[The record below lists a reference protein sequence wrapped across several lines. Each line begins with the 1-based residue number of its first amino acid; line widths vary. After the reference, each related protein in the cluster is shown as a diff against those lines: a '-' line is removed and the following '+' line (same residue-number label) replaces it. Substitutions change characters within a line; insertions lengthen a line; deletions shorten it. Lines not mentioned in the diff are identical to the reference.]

1 MQLRPYFRRW
11 ADWRLTT
18 DRRQRIRLAMWGLAA
33 LLMVCCLAV
42 MNSVASAGLASTS
55 EVRVWTACSVLG
67 MIAVYAAIRSGWS
80 RRFKDPALTLAQI
93 LYAVTCCVAA
103 FVIAGPARGVTLPI
117 LAIILMFGIFGL
129 TTRQMLG
136 VLVYSLVAFGVASGV
151 VASRDEPDYPT
162 VVAAAYVG
170 MVVVVLLSSTFLTT
184 RVQSTR
190 EHLRRQRAEL
200 AQALEQ
206 IRQLATHDDLT
217 GLLNRRAMLDRM
229 QLEQRRRQR
238 SGSPLLIALLDIDHF
253 KVVNDTHGHAAGDL
267 VLQSFADTV
276 RRNVRDTDVLTR
288 WGGEEFVLLLCDT
301 PAADAVALM
310 ERLRQA
316 VQAMQVPVPQG
327 DGPITVTVSIGLARH
342 TPADPLAGTL
352 ERADQALYAAKAG
365 GRNRVVPA
373 PCLRLACADAC
384 HRPAL
389 AWHLQRWA
397 TMPPRSASPI
407 PWPFSPRSHDRKHL
421 FD

>member
-11 ADWRLTT
+11 ADWMLTT
-18 DRRQRIRLAMWGLAA
+18 DKRQRIRLAMSGLAA
-33 LLMVCCLAV
+33 LLMVCCLVV
-42 MNSVASAGLASTS
+42 MNSVAAAGLASTA

-67 MIAVYAAIRSGWS
+67 LIAVYAAIRSGWS

-93 LYAVTCCVAA
+93 LYAITCCVAA

-151 VASRDEPDYPT
+151 VAARDEPDYPT

-190 EHLRRQRAEL
+190 EHLRRQKAEL

-229 QLEQRRRQR
+229 QLEQHRSLR
-238 SGSPLLIALLDIDHF
+238 SGSPLLIAQLDIDHF
-253 KVVNDTHGHAAGDL
+253 KAVNDTHGHAAGDL
-267 VLQSFADTV
+267 VLQRFADTV
-276 RRNVRDTDVLTR
+276 RRNVRDTDVLAR

-316 VQAMQVPVPQG
+316 VQAMQVPVAQG
-327 DGPITVTVSIGLARH
+327 GQPITVTVSIGLARH

-373 PCLRLACADAC
+373 PCLR
-384 HRPAL
+384 
-389 AWHLQRWA
+389 
-397 TMPPRSASPI
+397 
-407 PWPFSPRSHDRKHL
+407 
-421 FD
+421 

>member
-11 ADWRLTT
+11 ADWMLTT
-18 DRRQRIRLAMWGLAA
+18 DKRQRIRLAMSGLAA
-33 LLMVCCLAV
+33 LLMVFCLVV
-42 MNSVASAGLASTS
+42 MNSVAAAGLASTS

-67 MIAVYAAIRSGWS
+67 LIAVYAAIRSGWS

-93 LYAVTCCVAA
+93 LYAITCCVAA

-151 VASRDEPDYPT
+151 VAARDEPDYPP

-190 EHLRRQRAEL
+190 EHLRRQKAEL
-200 AQALEQ
+200 ARALEQ

-217 GLLNRRAMLDRM
+217 GLLNRRAMFERM
-229 QLEQRRRQR
+229 HIEQRRSLRT
-238 SGSPLLIALLDIDHF
+238 GHPLLVAQLDIDHF
-253 KVVNDTHGHAAGDL
+253 KAVNDTLGPPKATSCCRPLPTPCAAMC
-267 VLQSFADTV
+267 ATPMC
-276 RRNVRDTDVLTR
+276 
-288 WGGEEFVLLLCDT
+288 WPAGGAKSLCCCCAT
-301 PAADAVALM
+301 PPAADAVTLM

-316 VQAMQVPVPQG
+316 VQAMQVPVAQG
-327 DGPITVTVSIGLARH
+327 GQPITVTVSIGLARH
-342 TPADPLAGTL
+342 APADPLAGTL
-352 ERADQALYAAKAG
+352 ERADRALYAAKAG

-373 PCLRLACADAC
+373 PCLR
-384 HRPAL
+384 
-389 AWHLQRWA
+389 
-397 TMPPRSASPI
+397 
-407 PWPFSPRSHDRKHL
+407 
-421 FD
+421 

>member
-1 MQLRPYFRRW
+1 MHLSAYWRRW
-11 ADWRLTT
+11 ADWMLAT
-18 DRRQRIRLAMWGLAA
+18 DKRQRIRLAMSGLAA
-33 LLMVCCLAV
+33 LLMVFCLVV
-42 MNSVASAGLASTS
+42 MNAVAAAGLANAVH
-55 EVRVWTACSVLG
+55 VRVWTVCSVLG
-67 MIAVYAAIRSGWS
+67 LIVVYAAIRSGWS

-93 LYAVTCCVAA
+93 LYAITCCVAA

-151 VASRDEPDYPT
+151 VAARDEPDYPT

-190 EHLRRQRAEL
+190 EHLRRQKAEL

-229 QLEQRRRQR
+229 QLEQRRSLR
-238 SGSPLLIALLDIDHF
+238 SGSPLLIAQLDIDHF
-253 KVVNDTHGHAAGDL
+253 KAVNDTHGHAAGDL
-267 VLQSFADTV
+267 VLQRFADTV
-276 RRNVRDTDVLTR
+276 RRNVRDTDVLAR

-316 VQAMQVPVPQG
+316 VQAMQVPVAQG
-327 DGPITVTVSIGLARH
+327 GGPITVTVSIGLARH

-352 ERADQALYAAKAG
+352 ERAARALYAAKAG

-373 PCLRLACADAC
+373 PCLR
-384 HRPAL
+384 
-389 AWHLQRWA
+389 
-397 TMPPRSASPI
+397 
-407 PWPFSPRSHDRKHL
+407 
-421 FD
+421 

>member
-1 MQLRPYFRRW
+1 MHLSAYWRRW
-11 ADWRLTT
+11 TDWVLTT
-18 DRRQRIRLAMWGLAA
+18 DKRQRIRLAMSGLAA
-33 LLMVCCLAV
+33 LLMVFCLVV
-42 MNSVASAGLASTS
+42 MNAVAAAGLANAVH
-55 EVRVWTACSVLG
+55 VRVWTVCSVLG
-67 MIAVYAAIRSGWS
+67 LIVVYAAIRSGWS

-93 LYAVTCCVAA
+93 LYAITCCAAA

-151 VASRDEPDYPT
+151 VAARDEPDYPP

-190 EHLRRQRAEL
+190 EHLRRQKAEL
-200 AQALEQ
+200 ARALEQ

-229 QLEQRRRQR
+229 QLEQRRSLR
-238 SGSPLLIALLDIDHF
+238 SGSPLLIAQLDIDHF
-253 KVVNDTHGHAAGDL
+253 KAVNDTHGHAAGDL

-276 RRNVRDTDVLTR
+276 RRNVRDTDVLAR

-327 DGPITVTVSIGLARH
+327 GQPITVTVSIGLARH
-342 TPADPLAGTL
+342 APADPLAGTL
-352 ERADQALYAAKAG
+352 ERADRALYAAKAG

-373 PCLRLACADAC
+373 PCLR
-384 HRPAL
+384 
-389 AWHLQRWA
+389 
-397 TMPPRSASPI
+397 
-407 PWPFSPRSHDRKHL
+407 
-421 FD
+421 

>member
-1 MQLRPYFRRW
+1 MHLSAYWRRW
-11 ADWRLTT
+11 TDWVLTT
-18 DRRQRIRLAMWGLAA
+18 DKRQRIRLAMSGLAA
-33 LLMVCCLAV
+33 LLMVFCLVV
-42 MNSVASAGLASTS
+42 MNAVAAAGLANAVH
-55 EVRVWTACSVLG
+55 VRVWTVCSVLG
-67 MIAVYAAIRSGWS
+67 LIVVYAAIRSGWS

-93 LYAVTCCVAA
+93 LYAITCCVAA

-151 VASRDEPDYPT
+151 VAARDEPDYPP

-190 EHLRRQRAEL
+190 EHLRRQKAEL

-229 QLEQRRRQR
+229 QLEQRRSLR
-238 SGSPLLIALLDIDHF
+238 SGSPLLIAQLDIDHF
-253 KVVNDTHGHAAGDL
+253 KAVNDTHGHAAGDL

-276 RRNVRDTDVLTR
+276 RRNVRDTDVLAR

-301 PAADAVALM
+301 PAADAVTLM

-316 VQAMQVPVPQG
+316 VQAMQVPVAQG
-327 DGPITVTVSIGLARH
+327 GQPITVTVSIGLARH

-352 ERADQALYAAKAG
+352 ERADRALYAAKAG

-373 PCLRLACADAC
+373 PCLR
-384 HRPAL
+384 
-389 AWHLQRWA
+389 
-397 TMPPRSASPI
+397 
-407 PWPFSPRSHDRKHL
+407 
-421 FD
+421 

>member
-1 MQLRPYFRRW
+1 MHLSAYWRRW
-11 ADWRLTT
+11 ADWMLTT
-18 DRRQRIRLAMWGLAA
+18 DKRQRIRLAMSGLAA
-33 LLMVCCLAV
+33 LLMVFCLVV
-42 MNSVASAGLASTS
+42 MNSVAAAGLASTA

-67 MIAVYAAIRSGWS
+67 LIAVYAAIRSGWS

-93 LYAVTCCVAA
+93 LYAITCCVAA

-151 VASRDEPDYPT
+151 VAARDEPDYPP

-190 EHLRRQRAEL
+190 EHLRRQKAEL

-229 QLEQRRRQR
+229 QLEQRRSLR
-238 SGSPLLIALLDIDHF
+238 SGSPLLIAQLDIDHF
-253 KVVNDTHGHAAGDL
+253 KAVNDTHGHAAGDL

-276 RRNVRDTDVLTR
+276 RRNVRDTDVLAR

-327 DGPITVTVSIGLARH
+327 GGPITVTVSIGLARH

-352 ERADQALYAAKAG
+352 ERADRALYAAKAG

-373 PCLRLACADAC
+373 PCLR
-384 HRPAL
+384 
-389 AWHLQRWA
+389 
-397 TMPPRSASPI
+397 
-407 PWPFSPRSHDRKHL
+407 
-421 FD
+421 

>member
-1 MQLRPYFRRW
+1 MHLSAYWRRW
-11 ADWRLTT
+11 TDWVLTT
-18 DRRQRIRLAMWGLAA
+18 DKRQRIRLAMSGLAA
-33 LLMVCCLAV
+33 LLMVFCLVV
-42 MNSVASAGLASTS
+42 MNSVAAAGLASTS

-67 MIAVYAAIRSGWS
+67 LIAVYAAIRSGWS

-93 LYAVTCCVAA
+93 LYAITCCAAA

-151 VASRDEPDYPT
+151 VAARDEPDYPT

-190 EHLRRQRAEL
+190 EHLRRQKAEL

-229 QLEQRRRQR
+229 QLEQHRSLR
-238 SGSPLLIALLDIDHF
+238 SGSPLLIAQLDIDHF
-253 KVVNDTHGHAAGDL
+253 KAVNDTHGHAAGDL

-276 RRNVRDTDVLTR
+276 RRNVRDTDVLAR

-316 VQAMQVPVPQG
+316 VQAMQVPVPQSG
-327 DGPITVTVSIGLARH
+327 GPITVTVSIGLARH

-352 ERADQALYAAKAG
+352 ERADRALYAAKAG

-373 PCLRLACADAC
+373 PCLR
-384 HRPAL
+384 
-389 AWHLQRWA
+389 
-397 TMPPRSASPI
+397 
-407 PWPFSPRSHDRKHL
+407 
-421 FD
+421 

>member
-1 MQLRPYFRRW
+1 MHLSAYWRRW
-11 ADWRLTT
+11 TDWMLTT
-18 DRRQRIRLAMWGLAA
+18 DKRQRIRLAMSGLAA
-33 LLMVCCLAV
+33 LLMVFCLVV
-42 MNSVASAGLASTS
+42 MNSVAAAGLASTA

-67 MIAVYAAIRSGWS
+67 LIAVYAAIRSGWS

-93 LYAVTCCVAA
+93 LYAITCCAAA

-151 VASRDEPDYPT
+151 VAARDEPDYPP

-190 EHLRRQRAEL
+190 EHLRRQKAEL

-229 QLEQRRRQR
+229 QLEQRRSLR
-238 SGSPLLIALLDIDHF
+238 SGSPLLIAQLDIDHF
-253 KVVNDTHGHAAGDL
+253 KAVNDTHGHAAGDL

-276 RRNVRDTDVLTR
+276 RRNVRDTDVLAR

-301 PAADAVALM
+301 PAADAVTLM

-316 VQAMQVPVPQG
+316 VQAMQVPVAQG
-327 DGPITVTVSIGLARH
+327 GQPITVTVSIGLARH

-352 ERADQALYAAKAG
+352 ERADRALYAAKAG

-373 PCLRLACADAC
+373 PCLR
-384 HRPAL
+384 
-389 AWHLQRWA
+389 
-397 TMPPRSASPI
+397 
-407 PWPFSPRSHDRKHL
+407 
-421 FD
+421 

>member
-1 MQLRPYFRRW
+1 MHLSAYWRRW
-11 ADWRLTT
+11 TDWVLTT
-18 DRRQRIRLAMWGLAA
+18 DKRQRIRLAMSGLAA
-33 LLMVCCLAV
+33 LLMVFCLVV
-42 MNSVASAGLASTS
+42 MNSVAAAGLASTS

-67 MIAVYAAIRSGWS
+67 LIAVYAAIRSGWS

-93 LYAVTCCVAA
+93 LYAITCCAAA

-151 VASRDEPDYPT
+151 VAARDEPDYPP

-190 EHLRRQRAEL
+190 EHLRRQKAEL

-229 QLEQRRRQR
+229 QLEQRRSLR
-238 SGSPLLIALLDIDHF
+238 SGSPLLIAQLDIDHF
-253 KVVNDTHGHAAGDL
+253 KAVNDTHGHAAGDL

-276 RRNVRDTDVLTR
+276 RRNVRDTDVLAR

-301 PAADAVALM
+301 PAADAVTLM

-327 DGPITVTVSIGLARH
+327 GQPITVTVSIGLARH

-373 PCLRLACADAC
+373 PCLR
-384 HRPAL
+384 
-389 AWHLQRWA
+389 
-397 TMPPRSASPI
+397 
-407 PWPFSPRSHDRKHL
+407 
-421 FD
+421 

>member
-1 MQLRPYFRRW
+1 MHLSAYWRRW
-11 ADWRLTT
+11 TDWMLTT
-18 DRRQRIRLAMWGLAA
+18 DKRQRIRLAMSGLAA
-33 LLMVCCLAV
+33 LLMVCCLVV
-42 MNSVASAGLASTS
+42 MNSVAAAGLASTA

-67 MIAVYAAIRSGWS
+67 LIAVYAAIRSGWS

-93 LYAVTCCVAA
+93 LYAITCCVAA

-151 VASRDEPDYPT
+151 VAARDEPDYPT

-190 EHLRRQRAEL
+190 EHLRRQKAEL

-229 QLEQRRRQR
+229 QLEQHRSLR
-238 SGSPLLIALLDIDHF
+238 SGSPLLIAQLDIDHF
-253 KVVNDTHGHAAGDL
+253 KAVNDTHGHAAGDL

-276 RRNVRDTDVLTR
+276 RRNVRDTDVLAR

-301 PAADAVALM
+301 PAADAVTLM

-316 VQAMQVPVPQG
+316 VQAMQVPVPQSG
-327 DGPITVTVSIGLARH
+327 GPITVTVSIGLARH

-352 ERADQALYAAKAG
+352 ERADRALYAAKAG

-373 PCLRLACADAC
+373 PCLR
-384 HRPAL
+384 
-389 AWHLQRWA
+389 
-397 TMPPRSASPI
+397 
-407 PWPFSPRSHDRKHL
+407 
-421 FD
+421 

>member
-1 MQLRPYFRRW
+1 MHLSAYWRRW
-11 ADWRLTT
+11 TDWVLTT
-18 DRRQRIRLAMWGLAA
+18 DKRQRIRLAMSGLAA
-33 LLMVCCLAV
+33 LLMVCCLVV
-42 MNSVASAGLASTS
+42 MNSVAAAGLASTS

-67 MIAVYAAIRSGWS
+67 LIAVYAAIRSGWS

-93 LYAVTCCVAA
+93 LYAITCCAAA

-151 VASRDEPDYPT
+151 VAARDEPDYPT

-190 EHLRRQRAEL
+190 EHLRRQKAEL

-229 QLEQRRRQR
+229 QLEQRRSLR
-238 SGSPLLIALLDIDHF
+238 SGSPLLIAQLDIDHF
-253 KVVNDTHGHAAGDL
+253 KAVNDTHGHAAGDL

-276 RRNVRDTDVLTR
+276 RRNVRDTDVLAR

-301 PAADAVALM
+301 PAADAVTLM

-327 DGPITVTVSIGLARH
+327 GQPITVTVSIGLARH
-342 TPADPLAGTL
+342 APADPLAGTL
-352 ERADQALYAAKAG
+352 ERADRALYAAKAG

-373 PCLRLACADAC
+373 PCLR
-384 HRPAL
+384 
-389 AWHLQRWA
+389 
-397 TMPPRSASPI
+397 
-407 PWPFSPRSHDRKHL
+407 
-421 FD
+421 

>member
-11 ADWRLTT
+11 ADWMLTT
-18 DRRQRIRLAMWGLAA
+18 DKRQRIRLAMSGLAA
-33 LLMVCCLAV
+33 LLMVCCLVV
-42 MNSVASAGLASTS
+42 MNSVAAAGLASTA

-67 MIAVYAAIRSGWS
+67 LIAVYAAIRSGWS

-93 LYAVTCCVAA
+93 LYAITCCAAA

-151 VASRDEPDYPT
+151 VAARDEPDYPP

-190 EHLRRQRAEL
+190 EHLRRQKAEL

-229 QLEQRRRQR
+229 QLEQRRSLR
-238 SGSPLLIALLDIDHF
+238 SGSPLLIAQLDIDHF

-276 RRNVRDTDVLTR
+276 RRNVRDTDVLAR

-373 PCLRLACADAC
+373 PCLR
-384 HRPAL
+384 
-389 AWHLQRWA
+389 
-397 TMPPRSASPI
+397 
-407 PWPFSPRSHDRKHL
+407 
-421 FD
+421 

>member
-1 MQLRPYFRRW
+1 MHLSAYWRRW
-11 ADWRLTT
+11 TDWMLTT
-18 DRRQRIRLAMWGLAA
+18 DKRQRIRLAMSGLAA
-33 LLMVCCLAV
+33 LLMVCCLVV
-42 MNSVASAGLASTS
+42 MNSVAAAGLASTA

-67 MIAVYAAIRSGWS
+67 LIAVYAAIRSGWS

-93 LYAVTCCVAA
+93 LYAITCCAAA

-151 VASRDEPDYPT
+151 VAARDEPDYPT

-170 MVVVVLLSSTFLTT
+170 MVIVVLLSSTFLTT

-190 EHLRRQRAEL
+190 EHLRRQKAEL

-229 QLEQRRRQR
+229 QLEQRRSLR
-238 SGSPLLIALLDIDHF
+238 SGSPLLIAQLDIDHF
-253 KVVNDTHGHAAGDL
+253 KAVNDTHGHAAGDL

-276 RRNVRDTDVLTR
+276 RRNVRDTDVLAR

-316 VQAMQVPVPQG
+316 VQAMQVPVAQG
-327 DGPITVTVSIGLARH
+327 GQPITVTVSIGLARH

-373 PCLRLACADAC
+373 PCLR
-384 HRPAL
+384 
-389 AWHLQRWA
+389 
-397 TMPPRSASPI
+397 
-407 PWPFSPRSHDRKHL
+407 
-421 FD
+421 

>member
-1 MQLRPYFRRW
+1 MHLSAYWRRW
-11 ADWRLTT
+11 ADWMLTT
-18 DRRQRIRLAMWGLAA
+18 DKRQRIRLAMSGLAA
-33 LLMVCCLAV
+33 LLMVFCLVV
-42 MNSVASAGLASTS
+42 MNSVAAAGLASTA

-67 MIAVYAAIRSGWS
+67 LIAVYAAIRSGWS

-93 LYAVTCCVAA
+93 LYAITCCAAA

-151 VASRDEPDYPT
+151 VAARDEPDYPT

-190 EHLRRQRAEL
+190 EHLRRQKAEL

-229 QLEQRRRQR
+229 QLEQRRSLR
-238 SGSPLLIALLDIDHF
+238 SGSPLLIAQLDIDHF
-253 KVVNDTHGHAAGDL
+253 KAVNDTHGHAAGDL

-276 RRNVRDTDVLTR
+276 RRNVRDTDVLAR

-301 PAADAVALM
+301 PASDAVTLM

-316 VQAMQVPVPQG
+316 VQAMQVPVAQG
-327 DGPITVTVSIGLARH
+327 GQPITVTVSIGLARH
-342 TPADPLAGTL
+342 APADPLAGTL
-352 ERADQALYAAKAG
+352 ERADRALYAAKAG

-373 PCLRLACADAC
+373 PCLR
-384 HRPAL
+384 
-389 AWHLQRWA
+389 
-397 TMPPRSASPI
+397 
-407 PWPFSPRSHDRKHL
+407 
-421 FD
+421 

>member
-1 MQLRPYFRRW
+1 MHLSAYWRRW
-11 ADWRLTT
+11 TDWVLTT
-18 DRRQRIRLAMWGLAA
+18 DKRQRIRLAMSGLAA
-33 LLMVCCLAV
+33 LLMVFCLVV
-42 MNSVASAGLASTS
+42 MNSVAAAGLASTS

-67 MIAVYAAIRSGWS
+67 LIAVYAAIRSGWS

-93 LYAVTCCVAA
+93 LYAITCCAAA

-151 VASRDEPDYPT
+151 VAARDEPDYPP

-190 EHLRRQRAEL
+190 EHLRRQKAEL

-229 QLEQRRRQR
+229 QLEQRRSLR
-238 SGSPLLIALLDIDHF
+238 SGSPLLIAQLDIDHF
-253 KVVNDTHGHAAGDL
+253 KAVNDTHGHAAGDL

-276 RRNVRDTDVLTR
+276 RRNVRDTDVLAR

-316 VQAMQVPVPQG
+316 VQAMQVPVPQSG
-327 DGPITVTVSIGLARH
+327 GPITVTVSIGLARH

-352 ERADQALYAAKAG
+352 ERADRALYAAKAG

-373 PCLRLACADAC
+373 PCLR
-384 HRPAL
+384 
-389 AWHLQRWA
+389 
-397 TMPPRSASPI
+397 
-407 PWPFSPRSHDRKHL
+407 
-421 FD
+421 

>member
-1 MQLRPYFRRW
+1 MHLSAYWRRW
-11 ADWRLTT
+11 TDWVLTT
-18 DRRQRIRLAMWGLAA
+18 DKRQRIRLAMAGLAA
-33 LLMVCCLAV
+33 LLMVCCLVVMSAV
-42 MNSVASAGLASTS
+42 AAAGLASTA

-67 MIAVYAAIRSGWS
+67 LIAVYAAIRSGWS

-93 LYAVTCCVAA
+93 LYAITCCAAA

-151 VASRDEPDYPT
+151 VAARDEPDYPT

-190 EHLRRQRAEL
+190 EHLRRQKAEL

-229 QLEQRRRQR
+229 QLEQRRSLR
-238 SGSPLLIALLDIDHF
+238 SGSPLLIAQLDIDHF
-253 KVVNDTHGHAAGDL
+253 KVVNDTHGHATGDL

-276 RRNVRDTDVLTR
+276 RRNVRDTDVLAR

-327 DGPITVTVSIGLARH
+327 GGPITVTVSIGLARH

-373 PCLRLACADAC
+373 PCLR
-384 HRPAL
+384 
-389 AWHLQRWA
+389 
-397 TMPPRSASPI
+397 
-407 PWPFSPRSHDRKHL
+407 
-421 FD
+421 

>member
-11 ADWRLTT
+11 ADWMLTT
-18 DRRQRIRLAMWGLAA
+18 DKRQRIRLAMSGLAA
-33 LLMVCCLAV
+33 LLMVFCLVV
-42 MNSVASAGLASTS
+42 MNSVAAAGLASTS

-67 MIAVYAAIRSGWS
+67 LIAVYAAIRSGWS

-93 LYAVTCCVAA
+93 LYAITCCAAA

-151 VASRDEPDYPT
+151 VAARDEPDYPP

-190 EHLRRQRAEL
+190 EHLRRQKAEL

-229 QLEQRRRQR
+229 QLEQRRSLR
-238 SGSPLLIALLDIDHF
+238 SGSPLLIAQLDIDHF
-253 KVVNDTHGHAAGDL
+253 KAVNDTHGHAAGDL
-267 VLQSFADTV
+267 VLQRFADTV
-276 RRNVRDTDVLTR
+276 RRNVRDTDVLAR

-301 PAADAVALM
+301 PAADAVTLM

-316 VQAMQVPVPQG
+316 VQAMQVPVAQG
-327 DGPITVTVSIGLARH
+327 GQPITVTVSIGLARH
-342 TPADPLAGTL
+342 APADPLAGTL
-352 ERADQALYAAKAG
+352 ERADRGLYAAKAG

-373 PCLRLACADAC
+373 PCLR
-384 HRPAL
+384 
-389 AWHLQRWA
+389 
-397 TMPPRSASPI
+397 
-407 PWPFSPRSHDRKHL
+407 
-421 FD
+421 

>member
-11 ADWRLTT
+11 ADWMLTT
-18 DRRQRIRLAMWGLAA
+18 DKRQRIRLAMSGLAA
-33 LLMVCCLAV
+33 LLMVFCLVV
-42 MNSVASAGLASTS
+42 MNSVAAAGLASTS

-67 MIAVYAAIRSGWS
+67 LIAVYAAIRSGWS

-93 LYAVTCCVAA
+93 LYAITCCVAA

-151 VASRDEPDYPT
+151 VAARDEPDYPP

-190 EHLRRQRAEL
+190 EHLRRQKAEL

-229 QLEQRRRQR
+229 QLEQRRSLR
-238 SGSPLLIALLDIDHF
+238 SGSPLLIAQLDIDHF
-253 KVVNDTHGHAAGDL
+253 KAVNDTHGHAAGDL

-276 RRNVRDTDVLTR
+276 RRNVRDTDVLAR

-301 PAADAVALM
+301 PAADAVTLM

-316 VQAMQVPVPQG
+316 VQAMQVPVAQG
-327 DGPITVTVSIGLARH
+327 GQPITVTVSIGLARH
-342 TPADPLAGTL
+342 APADPLAGTL
-352 ERADQALYAAKAG
+352 ERADRALYAAKAG

-373 PCLRLACADAC
+373 PCLR
-384 HRPAL
+384 
-389 AWHLQRWA
+389 
-397 TMPPRSASPI
+397 
-407 PWPFSPRSHDRKHL
+407 
-421 FD
+421 

>member
-1 MQLRPYFRRW
+1 MHLSAYWRRW
-11 ADWRLTT
+11 TDWVLTT
-18 DRRQRIRLAMWGLAA
+18 DKRQRIRLAMSGLAA
-33 LLMVCCLAV
+33 LLMVFCLVV
-42 MNSVASAGLASTS
+42 MNSVAAAGLASTA

-67 MIAVYAAIRSGWS
+67 LIAVYAAIRSGWS

-93 LYAVTCCVAA
+93 LYAITCCVAA

-136 VLVYSLVAFGVASGV
+136 VLVYSLVAFGLASGV
-151 VASRDEPDYPT
+151 VAGRDEPDYPP

-190 EHLRRQRAEL
+190 EHLRRQKAEL

-229 QLEQRRRQR
+229 QLEQRRSLR
-238 SGSPLLIALLDIDHF
+238 SGSPLLIAQLDIDHF

-276 RRNVRDTDVLTR
+276 RRNVRDTDVLAR

-301 PAADAVALM
+301 PAADAVTLM

-316 VQAMQVPVPQG
+316 VQAMQVPVAQG
-327 DGPITVTVSIGLARH
+327 GQPITVTVSIGLARH
-342 TPADPLAGTL
+342 APADPLAGTL
-352 ERADQALYAAKAG
+352 ERADRALYAAKAG

-373 PCLRLACADAC
+373 PCLR
-384 HRPAL
+384 
-389 AWHLQRWA
+389 
-397 TMPPRSASPI
+397 
-407 PWPFSPRSHDRKHL
+407 
-421 FD
+421 

>member
-11 ADWRLTT
+11 ADWMLTT
-18 DRRQRIRLAMWGLAA
+18 DKRQRIRLAMSGLAA
-33 LLMVCCLAV
+33 LLMVFCLVV
-42 MNSVASAGLASTS
+42 MNSVAAAGLASTS

-67 MIAVYAAIRSGWS
+67 LIAVYAAIRSGWS

-93 LYAVTCCVAA
+93 LYAITCCAAA

-129 TTRQMLG
+129 TARQMLG

-151 VASRDEPDYPT
+151 VAARDEPDYPT

-190 EHLRRQRAEL
+190 EHLRRQKAEL
-200 AQALEQ
+200 ARALEQ

-229 QLEQRRRQR
+229 QLEQRRSLR
-238 SGSPLLIALLDIDHF
+238 SGSPLLIAQLDIDHF
-253 KVVNDTHGHAAGDL
+253 KAVNDTHGHAAGDL

-276 RRNVRDTDVLTR
+276 RRNVRDTDVLAR

-327 DGPITVTVSIGLARH
+327 SEPITVTVSIGLARH
-342 TPADPLAGTL
+342 APADPLAGTL
-352 ERADQALYAAKAG
+352 ERADRALYAAKAG

-373 PCLRLACADAC
+373 PCLR
-384 HRPAL
+384 
-389 AWHLQRWA
+389 
-397 TMPPRSASPI
+397 
-407 PWPFSPRSHDRKHL
+407 
-421 FD
+421 

>member
-1 MQLRPYFRRW
+1 MHLSAYWRRW
-11 ADWRLTT
+11 TDWVLTT
-18 DRRQRIRLAMWGLAA
+18 DKRQRIRLAMSGLAA
-33 LLMVCCLAV
+33 LLMVCCLVV
-42 MNSVASAGLASTS
+42 MNSVAAAGLASTA

-67 MIAVYAAIRSGWS
+67 LIAVYAAIRSGWS

-93 LYAVTCCVAA
+93 LYAITCCAAA

-151 VASRDEPDYPT
+151 VAARDEPDYPP

-190 EHLRRQRAEL
+190 EHLRRQKAEL

-229 QLEQRRRQR
+229 QLEQRRSLR
-238 SGSPLLIALLDIDHF
+238 SGSPLLIAQLDIDHF
-253 KVVNDTHGHAAGDL
+253 KAVNDTHGHAAGDL

-276 RRNVRDTDVLTR
+276 RRNVRDTDVLAR

-301 PAADAVALM
+301 PAADAVTLM

-316 VQAMQVPVPQG
+316 VQAMQVPVAQG
-327 DGPITVTVSIGLARH
+327 GQPITVTVSIGLARH

-352 ERADQALYAAKAG
+352 ERADRALYAAKAG

-373 PCLRLACADAC
+373 PCLR
-384 HRPAL
+384 
-389 AWHLQRWA
+389 
-397 TMPPRSASPI
+397 
-407 PWPFSPRSHDRKHL
+407 
-421 FD
+421 

>member
-1 MQLRPYFRRW
+1 MHLSAYWRRW
-11 ADWRLTT
+11 TDWVLTT
-18 DRRQRIRLAMWGLAA
+18 DKRQRIRLAMSGLAA
-33 LLMVCCLAV
+33 LLMVFCLVV
-42 MNSVASAGLASTS
+42 MNSVAAAGLASTS

-67 MIAVYAAIRSGWS
+67 LIAVYAAIRSGWS

-93 LYAVTCCVAA
+93 LYAITCCAAA

-151 VASRDEPDYPT
+151 VAARDEPDYPT

-190 EHLRRQRAEL
+190 EHLRRQKAEL

-229 QLEQRRRQR
+229 QLEQRRSLR
-238 SGSPLLIALLDIDHF
+238 SGSPLLIAQLDIDHF
-253 KVVNDTHGHAAGDL
+253 KAVNDTHGHAAGDL

-276 RRNVRDTDVLTR
+276 RRNVRDTDVLAR

-301 PAADAVALM
+301 PASDAVTLM

-316 VQAMQVPVPQG
+316 VQAMQVPVAQG
-327 DGPITVTVSIGLARH
+327 GQPITVTVSIGLARH

-352 ERADQALYAAKAG
+352 ERADRALYAAKAG

-373 PCLRLACADAC
+373 PCLR
-384 HRPAL
+384 
-389 AWHLQRWA
+389 
-397 TMPPRSASPI
+397 
-407 PWPFSPRSHDRKHL
+407 
-421 FD
+421 

>member
-11 ADWRLTT
+11 TDWVLTT
-18 DRRQRIRLAMWGLAA
+18 DKRQRIRLAMSGLAA
-33 LLMVCCLAV
+33 LLMVFCLVV
-42 MNSVASAGLASTS
+42 MNSVAAAGLASTS

-67 MIAVYAAIRSGWS
+67 LIAVYAAIRSGWS

-93 LYAVTCCVAA
+93 LYAITCCAAA

-151 VASRDEPDYPT
+151 VAARDEPDYPP

-190 EHLRRQRAEL
+190 EHLRRQKAEL

-229 QLEQRRRQR
+229 QLEQRRSLR
-238 SGSPLLIALLDIDHF
+238 SGSPLLIAQLDIDHF
-253 KVVNDTHGHAAGDL
+253 KAVNDTHGHAAGDL

-276 RRNVRDTDVLTR
+276 RRNVRDTDVLAR

-301 PAADAVALM
+301 PAADAVTLM

-316 VQAMQVPVPQG
+316 VQAMQVPVAQG
-327 DGPITVTVSIGLARH
+327 GQPITVTVSIGLARH

-352 ERADQALYAAKAG
+352 ERADRALYAAKAG

-373 PCLRLACADAC
+373 PCLR
-384 HRPAL
+384 
-389 AWHLQRWA
+389 
-397 TMPPRSASPI
+397 
-407 PWPFSPRSHDRKHL
+407 
-421 FD
+421 

>member
-1 MQLRPYFRRW
+1 MHHNSGGDHLHLSACWRRW
-11 ADWRLTT
+11 ADWMLTT
-18 DRRQRIRLAMWGLAA
+18 DKRQRIRLAMSGLAA
-33 LLMVCCLAV
+33 LLMVFCLVV
-42 MNSVASAGLASTS
+42 MNSVAAAGLASTA

-67 MIAVYAAIRSGWS
+67 LIAVYAAIRSGWS

-93 LYAVTCCVAA
+93 LYAITCCAAA

-151 VASRDEPDYPT
+151 VAARDEPDYPP

-190 EHLRRQRAEL
+190 EHLRRQKAEL

-229 QLEQRRRQR
+229 QLEQRRSLR
-238 SGSPLLIALLDIDHF
+238 SGSPLLIAQLDIDHF
-253 KVVNDTHGHAAGDL
+253 KAVNDTHGHAAGDL
-267 VLQSFADTV
+267 VLQRFADTV
-276 RRNVRDTDVLTR
+276 RRNVRDTDVLAR

-316 VQAMQVPVPQG
+316 VQAMQVPVAQG
-327 DGPITVTVSIGLARH
+327 GQPITVTVSIGLARH

-352 ERADQALYAAKAG
+352 ERADRALYAAKAG

-373 PCLRLACADAC
+373 PCLR
-384 HRPAL
+384 
-389 AWHLQRWA
+389 
-397 TMPPRSASPI
+397 
-407 PWPFSPRSHDRKHL
+407 
-421 FD
+421 

>member
-11 ADWRLTT
+11 ADWMLTT
-18 DRRQRIRLAMWGLAA
+18 DKRQRIRLAMSGLAA
-33 LLMVCCLAV
+33 LLMVCCLVV
-42 MNSVASAGLASTS
+42 MNSVAAAGLASTA

-67 MIAVYAAIRSGWS
+67 LIAVYAAIRSGWS

-93 LYAVTCCVAA
+93 LYAITCCAAA

-151 VASRDEPDYPT
+151 VAARDEPDYPT
-162 VVAAAYVG
+162 VVAAAYAG

-190 EHLRRQRAEL
+190 AHLRRQKAEL

-229 QLEQRRRQR
+229 QLEQRRSLR
-238 SGSPLLIALLDIDHF
+238 SGSPLLIAQLDIDHF

-276 RRNVRDTDVLTR
+276 RRNVRDTDVLAR

-373 PCLRLACADAC
+373 PCLR
-384 HRPAL
+384 
-389 AWHLQRWA
+389 
-397 TMPPRSASPI
+397 
-407 PWPFSPRSHDRKHL
+407 
-421 FD
+421 

>member
-11 ADWRLTT
+11 ADWMLTT
-18 DRRQRIRLAMWGLAA
+18 DKRQRIRLAMSGLAA
-33 LLMVCCLAV
+33 LLMVCCLVV
-42 MNSVASAGLASTS
+42 MNSVAAAGLASTA

-67 MIAVYAAIRSGWS
+67 LIAVYAAIRSGWS

-93 LYAVTCCVAA
+93 LYAITCCAAA

-151 VASRDEPDYPT
+151 VAARDEPDYPT

-190 EHLRRQRAEL
+190 EHLRRQKAEL

-229 QLEQRRRQR
+229 QLEQRRSLR
-238 SGSPLLIALLDIDHF
+238 SGSPLLIAQLDIDHF
-253 KVVNDTHGHAAGDL
+253 KAVNDTHGHAAGDL

-276 RRNVRDTDVLTR
+276 RRNVRDTDVLAR
-288 WGGEEFVLLLCDT
+288 WGGEEFVLLLCAT
-301 PAADAVALM
+301 PAADAVTLM

-316 VQAMQVPVPQG
+316 VQAMQVPVAQG
-327 DGPITVTVSIGLARH
+327 GQPITVTVSIGLARH
-342 TPADPLAGTL
+342 APADPLAGTL
-352 ERADQALYAAKAG
+352 ERADRALYAAKAG

-373 PCLRLACADAC
+373 PCLR
-384 HRPAL
+384 
-389 AWHLQRWA
+389 
-397 TMPPRSASPI
+397 
-407 PWPFSPRSHDRKHL
+407 
-421 FD
+421 

>member
-1 MQLRPYFRRW
+1 MHLSAYWRRW
-11 ADWRLTT
+11 TDWVLTT
-18 DRRQRIRLAMWGLAA
+18 DKRQRIRLAMSGLAA
-33 LLMVCCLAV
+33 LLMVCCLVV
-42 MNSVASAGLASTS
+42 MNSVAAAGLASTA

-67 MIAVYAAIRSGWS
+67 LIAVYAAIRSGWS

-93 LYAVTCCVAA
+93 LYAITCCAAA

-151 VASRDEPDYPT
+151 VAARDEPDYPT

-190 EHLRRQRAEL
+190 EHLRRQKAEL
-200 AQALEQ
+200 ARALEQ

-229 QLEQRRRQR
+229 QLEQHRSLR
-238 SGSPLLIALLDIDHF
+238 SGSPLLIAQLDIDHF
-253 KVVNDTHGHAAGDL
+253 KAVNDTHGHAAGDL

-276 RRNVRDTDVLTR
+276 RRNVRDTDVLAR

-301 PAADAVALM
+301 PAADAVTLM

-316 VQAMQVPVPQG
+316 VQAMQVPVAQG
-327 DGPITVTVSIGLARH
+327 GQPITVTVSIGLARH
-342 TPADPLAGTL
+342 APADPLAGTL
-352 ERADQALYAAKAG
+352 ERADRALYAAKAG

-373 PCLRLACADAC
+373 PCLR
-384 HRPAL
+384 
-389 AWHLQRWA
+389 
-397 TMPPRSASPI
+397 
-407 PWPFSPRSHDRKHL
+407 
-421 FD
+421 

>member
-11 ADWRLTT
+11 ADWMLTT
-18 DRRQRIRLAMWGLAA
+18 DKRQRIRLAMSGLAA
-33 LLMVCCLAV
+33 LLMVCCLVV
-42 MNSVASAGLASTS
+42 MNSVAAAGLASTA

-67 MIAVYAAIRSGWS
+67 LIAVYAAIRSGWS

-93 LYAVTCCVAA
+93 LYAITCCVAA

-151 VASRDEPDYPT
+151 VAARDEPDYPT

-190 EHLRRQRAEL
+190 EHLRRQKAEL

-229 QLEQRRRQR
+229 QLEQRRSLR
-238 SGSPLLIALLDIDHF
+238 SGSPLLIAQLDIDHF
-253 KVVNDTHGHAAGDL
+253 KAVNDTHGHAAGDL

-276 RRNVRDTDVLTR
+276 RRNVRDTDVLAR

-301 PAADAVALM
+301 PASDAVTLM

-316 VQAMQVPVPQG
+316 VQAMQVPVAQG
-327 DGPITVTVSIGLARH
+327 GQPITVTVSIGLARH

-373 PCLRLACADAC
+373 PCLR
-384 HRPAL
+384 
-389 AWHLQRWA
+389 
-397 TMPPRSASPI
+397 
-407 PWPFSPRSHDRKHL
+407 
-421 FD
+421 

>member
-1 MQLRPYFRRW
+1 MHLSAYWRRW
-11 ADWRLTT
+11 TDWVLTT
-18 DRRQRIRLAMWGLAA
+18 DKRQRIRLAMSGLAA
-33 LLMVCCLAV
+33 LLMVCCLVV
-42 MNSVASAGLASTS
+42 MNSVAAAGLASTA

-67 MIAVYAAIRSGWS
+67 LIAVYAAIRSGWS

-93 LYAVTCCVAA
+93 LYAITCCAAA

-151 VASRDEPDYPT
+151 VAARDEPDYPP

-190 EHLRRQRAEL
+190 EHLRRQKAEL

-229 QLEQRRRQR
+229 QLEQRRSLR
-238 SGSPLLIALLDIDHF
+238 SGSPLLIAQLDIDHF
-253 KVVNDTHGHAAGDL
+253 KAVNDTHGHAAGDL

-276 RRNVRDTDVLTR
+276 RRNVRDTDVLAR

-301 PAADAVALM
+301 PAADAVTLM

-327 DGPITVTVSIGLARH
+327 GQPITVTVSIGLARH

-352 ERADQALYAAKAG
+352 ERADRALYAAKAG

-373 PCLRLACADAC
+373 PCLR
-384 HRPAL
+384 
-389 AWHLQRWA
+389 
-397 TMPPRSASPI
+397 
-407 PWPFSPRSHDRKHL
+407 
-421 FD
+421 

>member
-11 ADWRLTT
+11 ADWMLTT
-18 DRRQRIRLAMWGLAA
+18 DKRQRIRLAMSGLAA
-33 LLMVCCLAV
+33 LLMVFCLVV
-42 MNSVASAGLASTS
+42 MNSVAAAGLASTS

-67 MIAVYAAIRSGWS
+67 LIAVYAAIRSGWS

-93 LYAVTCCVAA
+93 LYAITCCAAA

-151 VASRDEPDYPT
+151 VAARDEPDYPP

-190 EHLRRQRAEL
+190 EHLRRQKAEL

-217 GLLNRRAMLDRM
+217 GLLNRRAILDRM
-229 QLEQRRRQR
+229 QLEQRRRLR
-238 SGSPLLIALLDIDHF
+238 SGSPLLIAQLDIDHF
-253 KVVNDTHGHAAGDL
+253 KAVNDTHGHAAGDL

-276 RRNVRDTDVLTR
+276 RRNVRDTDVLAR

-316 VQAMQVPVPQG
+316 VQAMQVPVAQG
-327 DGPITVTVSIGLARH
+327 GQPITVTVSIGLARH

-373 PCLRLACADAC
+373 PCLR
-384 HRPAL
+384 
-389 AWHLQRWA
+389 
-397 TMPPRSASPI
+397 
-407 PWPFSPRSHDRKHL
+407 
-421 FD
+421 

>member
-11 ADWRLTT
+11 TDWVLTT
-18 DRRQRIRLAMWGLAA
+18 DKRQRIRLAMSGLAA
-33 LLMVCCLAV
+33 LLMVFCLVV
-42 MNSVASAGLASTS
+42 MNSVAAAGLASTS

-67 MIAVYAAIRSGWS
+67 LIAVYAAIRSGWS

-93 LYAVTCCVAA
+93 LYAITCCAAA

-151 VASRDEPDYPT
+151 VAARDEPDYPP

-190 EHLRRQRAEL
+190 EHLRRQKAEL

-229 QLEQRRRQR
+229 QLEQHRSLR
-238 SGSPLLIALLDIDHF
+238 SGSPLLIAQLDIDHF
-253 KVVNDTHGHAAGDL
+253 KAVNDTHGHAAGDL

-276 RRNVRDTDVLTR
+276 RRNVRDTDVLAR

-301 PAADAVALM
+301 PAADAVTLM

-316 VQAMQVPVPQG
+316 VQAMQVPVPQSG
-327 DGPITVTVSIGLARH
+327 GPITVTVSIGLARH

-352 ERADQALYAAKAG
+352 ERADRALYAAKAG

-373 PCLRLACADAC
+373 PCLR
-384 HRPAL
+384 
-389 AWHLQRWA
+389 
-397 TMPPRSASPI
+397 
-407 PWPFSPRSHDRKHL
+407 
-421 FD
+421 

>member
-1 MQLRPYFRRW
+1 MHLSAYWRRW
-11 ADWRLTT
+11 TDWVLTT
-18 DRRQRIRLAMWGLAA
+18 DKRQRIRLAMAGLAA
-33 LLMVCCLAV
+33 LLMVCCLVV
-42 MNSVASAGLASTS
+42 MNSVAAAGLASTA
-55 EVRVWTACSVLG
+55 EVGVWTACSVLG
-67 MIAVYAAIRSGWS
+67 LIAVYAAIRSGWS

-93 LYAVTCCVAA
+93 LYAITCCAAA

-151 VASRDEPDYPT
+151 VAARDEPDYPT

-190 EHLRRQRAEL
+190 EHLRRQKAEL

-229 QLEQRRRQR
+229 QLEQRRSLR
-238 SGSPLLIALLDIDHF
+238 SGSPLLIAQLDIDHF
-253 KVVNDTHGHAAGDL
+253 KAVNDTHGHAAGDL

-276 RRNVRDTDVLTR
+276 RRNVRDTDVLAR

-301 PAADAVALM
+301 PAADAVTLM

-316 VQAMQVPVPQG
+316 VQAMQVPVPQSG
-327 DGPITVTVSIGLARH
+327 GPITVTVSIGLARH

-352 ERADQALYAAKAG
+352 ERADRALYAAKAG

-373 PCLRLACADAC
+373 PCLR
-384 HRPAL
+384 
-389 AWHLQRWA
+389 
-397 TMPPRSASPI
+397 
-407 PWPFSPRSHDRKHL
+407 
-421 FD
+421 

>member
-11 ADWRLTT
+11 ADWMLTT
-18 DRRQRIRLAMWGLAA
+18 DKRQRIRLAMSGLAA
-33 LLMVCCLAV
+33 LLMVFCLVV
-42 MNSVASAGLASTS
+42 MNSVAAAGLASTA

-67 MIAVYAAIRSGWS
+67 LIAVYAAIRSGWS

-93 LYAVTCCVAA
+93 LYAITCCAAA

-151 VASRDEPDYPT
+151 VAARDEPDYPP

-190 EHLRRQRAEL
+190 EHLRRQKAEL

-229 QLEQRRRQR
+229 QLEQRRSLR
-238 SGSPLLIALLDIDHF
+238 SGSPLLIAQLDIDHF
-253 KVVNDTHGHAAGDL
+253 KAVNDTHGHAAGDL

-276 RRNVRDTDVLTR
+276 RRNVRDTDVLAR

-301 PAADAVALM
+301 PAADAVTLM

-316 VQAMQVPVPQG
+316 VQAMQVPVAQG
-327 DGPITVTVSIGLARH
+327 GQPITVTVSIGLARH
-342 TPADPLAGTL
+342 APADPLAGTL
-352 ERADQALYAAKAG
+352 ERADRALYAAKAG

-373 PCLRLACADAC
+373 PCLR
-384 HRPAL
+384 
-389 AWHLQRWA
+389 
-397 TMPPRSASPI
+397 
-407 PWPFSPRSHDRKHL
+407 
-421 FD
+421 

>member
-11 ADWRLTT
+11 ADWMLTT
-18 DRRQRIRLAMWGLAA
+18 DKRQRIRLAMSGLAA
-33 LLMVCCLAV
+33 LLMVFCLVV
-42 MNSVASAGLASTS
+42 MNSVAAAGLASTS

-67 MIAVYAAIRSGWS
+67 LIAVYAAIRSGWS

-93 LYAVTCCVAA
+93 LYAITCCAAA

-151 VASRDEPDYPT
+151 VAARDEPDYPT

-190 EHLRRQRAEL
+190 EHLRRQKAEL
-200 AQALEQ
+200 ARALEQ

-229 QLEQRRRQR
+229 QLEQRRSLR
-238 SGSPLLIALLDIDHF
+238 SGSPLLIAQLDIDHF
-253 KVVNDTHGHAAGDL
+253 KAVNDTHGHAAGDL

-276 RRNVRDTDVLTR
+276 RRNVRDTDVLAR

-301 PAADAVALM
+301 PAADAVTLM

-316 VQAMQVPVPQG
+316 VQAMQVPVAQG
-327 DGPITVTVSIGLARH
+327 GQPITVTVSIGLARH
-342 TPADPLAGTL
+342 APADPLAGTL
-352 ERADQALYAAKAG
+352 ERADRALYAAKAG

-373 PCLRLACADAC
+373 PCLR
-384 HRPAL
+384 
-389 AWHLQRWA
+389 
-397 TMPPRSASPI
+397 
-407 PWPFSPRSHDRKHL
+407 
-421 FD
+421 

>member
-1 MQLRPYFRRW
+1 MHLSAYWRRW
-11 ADWRLTT
+11 ADWMLAT
-18 DRRQRIRLAMWGLAA
+18 DKRQRIRLAMSGLAA
-33 LLMVCCLAV
+33 LLMVCCLVV
-42 MNSVASAGLASTS
+42 MNSVAAAGLASTA

-67 MIAVYAAIRSGWS
+67 LIAVYAAIRSGWS

-93 LYAVTCCVAA
+93 LYAITCCVAA

-151 VASRDEPDYPT
+151 VAARDEPDYPT

-190 EHLRRQRAEL
+190 QHLRRQKAEL

-229 QLEQRRRQR
+229 QLEQRRSLR
-238 SGSPLLIALLDIDHF
+238 SGSPLLIAQLDIDHF
-253 KVVNDTHGHAAGDL
+253 KAVNDTHGHAAGDL

-276 RRNVRDTDVLTR
+276 RRNVRDTDVLAR

-316 VQAMQVPVPQG
+316 VQAMQVPVAQG
-327 DGPITVTVSIGLARH
+327 GQPITVTVSIGLARH

-352 ERADQALYAAKAG
+352 ERADRALYAAKAG

-373 PCLRLACADAC
+373 PCLR
-384 HRPAL
+384 
-389 AWHLQRWA
+389 
-397 TMPPRSASPI
+397 
-407 PWPFSPRSHDRKHL
+407 
-421 FD
+421 

>member
-11 ADWRLTT
+11 ADWMLTT
-18 DRRQRIRLAMWGLAA
+18 DKRQRIRLAMSGLAA
-33 LLMVCCLAV
+33 LIMVFCLVV
-42 MNSVASAGLASTS
+42 MNSVAAAGLASTS

-67 MIAVYAAIRSGWS
+67 LIAVYAAIRSGWS

-93 LYAVTCCVAA
+93 LYAITCCAAA

-151 VASRDEPDYPT
+151 VAARDEPDYPT

-190 EHLRRQRAEL
+190 EHLRRQKAEL

-229 QLEQRRRQR
+229 QLEQRRSLR
-238 SGSPLLIALLDIDHF
+238 SGSPLLIAQLDIDHF
-253 KVVNDTHGHAAGDL
+253 KAVNDTHGHAAGDL

-276 RRNVRDTDVLTR
+276 RRNVRDTDVLAR

-301 PAADAVALM
+301 PAADAVTLM

-316 VQAMQVPVPQG
+316 VQAMQVPVAQG
-327 DGPITVTVSIGLARH
+327 GQPITVTVSIGLARH

-373 PCLRLACADAC
+373 PCLR
-384 HRPAL
+384 
-389 AWHLQRWA
+389 
-397 TMPPRSASPI
+397 
-407 PWPFSPRSHDRKHL
+407 
-421 FD
+421 

>member
-1 MQLRPYFRRW
+1 MHLSAYWRRW
-11 ADWRLTT
+11 TDWVLTT
-18 DRRQRIRLAMWGLAA
+18 DKRQRIRLAMAGLAA
-33 LLMVCCLAV
+33 LLMVCCLVV
-42 MNSVASAGLASTS
+42 MNAVAAAGLANAVH
-55 EVRVWTACSVLG
+55 VRVWTVCSVLG
-67 MIAVYAAIRSGWS
+67 LIVVYAAIRSGWS

-93 LYAVTCCVAA
+93 LYAITCCVAA

-151 VASRDEPDYPT
+151 VAARDEPDYPT

-190 EHLRRQRAEL
+190 EHLRRQKAEL
-200 AQALEQ
+200 ARALEQ

-229 QLEQRRRQR
+229 QLEQHRSLR
-238 SGSPLLIALLDIDHF
+238 SGSPLLIAQLDIDHF
-253 KVVNDTHGHAAGDL
+253 KAVNDTHGHAAGDL

-276 RRNVRDTDVLTR
+276 RRNVRDTDVLAR

-327 DGPITVTVSIGLARH
+327 GQPITVTVSIGLARH
-342 TPADPLAGTL
+342 APADPLAGTL
-352 ERADQALYAAKAG
+352 ERADRALYAAKAG

-373 PCLRLACADAC
+373 PCLR
-384 HRPAL
+384 
-389 AWHLQRWA
+389 
-397 TMPPRSASPI
+397 
-407 PWPFSPRSHDRKHL
+407 
-421 FD
+421 

>member
-11 ADWRLTT
+11 ADWMLTT
-18 DRRQRIRLAMWGLAA
+18 DKRQRIRLAMSGLAA
-33 LLMVCCLAV
+33 LLMVCCLVV
-42 MNSVASAGLASTS
+42 MNSVAAAGLASTA

-67 MIAVYAAIRSGWS
+67 LIAVYAAIRSGWS

-93 LYAVTCCVAA
+93 LYAVTCCAAA

-151 VASRDEPDYPT
+151 VAARDEPDYPT

-190 EHLRRQRAEL
+190 EHLRRQKAEL

-229 QLEQRRRQR
+229 QLEQRRSLR
-238 SGSPLLIALLDIDHF
+238 SGSPLLIAQLDIDHF
-253 KVVNDTHGHAAGDL
+253 KAVNDTHGHAAGDL

-276 RRNVRDTDVLTR
+276 RRNVRDTDVLAR

-316 VQAMQVPVPQG
+316 VQAMQVPVPQSG
-327 DGPITVTVSIGLARH
+327 GPITVTVSIGLARH

-373 PCLRLACADAC
+373 PCLR
-384 HRPAL
+384 
-389 AWHLQRWA
+389 
-397 TMPPRSASPI
+397 
-407 PWPFSPRSHDRKHL
+407 
-421 FD
+421 